1 VDPVARRLS
10 TKLAI
15 TAALLGGVV
24 FQFIGGLPRVITLG
38 VFSAFLLTT
47 VIVRAYRVLAAR
59 TSQR

>member
-10 TKLAI
+10 TRLAI

-38 VFSAFLLTT
+38 VFSALLLTT